1 MNAPSCCSNANFS
14 SSSHTIRSNES
25 KSRKAITRNYHP
37 FMTNYDLTTETIIQT
52 ILITKL
58 IFLSRQHCAQK
69 LKNTNLNP
77 NCYVKA
83 GALKKCSFERNIPK
97 QQSIGPS
104 KVVPIQ
110 RSDPQQ
116 GSIGFIR
123 LYIHRG
129 SVQRLCWVLQGLEL
143 KFHGKVLCERL
154 PLPLFVKVRWR
165 L

>member
-1 MNAPSCCSNANFS
+1 M
-14 SSSHTIRSNES
+14 
-25 KSRKAITRNYHP
+25 
-37 FMTNYDLTTETIIQT
+37 
-52 ILITKL
+52 
-58 IFLSRQHCAQK
+58 
-69 LKNTNLNP
+69 
-77 NCYVKA
+77 
-83 GALKKCSFERNIPK
+83 
-97 QQSIGPS
+97 
-104 KVVPIQ
+104 VPIQ

-165 L
+165 LQLLLVAVPRRFALSFYGQKSWNEYPYHDNISSGNSYAGEHQDL